1 MERKELIQ
9 KINEEYE
16 VFRKYI
22 LDLSKEE
29 IFDRSVEIDF
39 KNNIKEFLT
48 NEDNEISDT
57 ALKNLSLIDGSILDE
72 LYGVYIESD
81 TYYTYDDICE
91 EILGYFED
99 SYDNA
104 EID

>member
-39 KNNIKEFLT
+39 KNNVKEFLT
-48 NEDNEISDT
+48 NEDNEIGDT
-57 ALKNLSLIDGSILDE
+57 VLENLSLIDGSILDE
-72 LYGVYIESD
+72 LYSVYIESD

-91 EILGYFED
+91 EIVELFDTDYSD
-99 SYDNA
+99 SAD
-104 EID
+104 

>member
-1 MERKELIQ
+1 MGRKELIQ

-39 KNNIKEFLT
+39 KNNVKEFLT

-72 LYGVYIESD
+72 LYSVYIESD

-91 EILGYFED
+91 EIIELFDIDYSDSED
-99 SYDNA
+99 
-104 EID
+104 

>member
-39 KNNIKEFLT
+39 KNNVKEFLT

-91 EILGYFED
+91 EIIELFDIDYSDSED
-99 SYDNA
+99 
-104 EID
+104 

>member
-39 KNNIKEFLT
+39 KNNVKEFLT
-48 NEDNEISDT
+48 NEDNEIGDT
-57 ALKNLSLIDGSILDE
+57 VLENLSLIDGSILDE
-72 LYGVYIESD
+72 LYSVYIESD

-91 EILGYFED
+91 EIVELFDADYSD
-99 SYDNA
+99 SAD
-104 EID
+104 

>member
-39 KNNIKEFLT
+39 KNNVKEFLT

-57 ALKNLSLIDGSILDE
+57 TLKNLSLIDGSILDE

-91 EILGYFED
+91 EIIELFDIDYSDSED
-99 SYDNA
+99 
-104 EID
+104 

>member
-1 MERKELIQ
+1 MGRKELIQ

-16 VFRKYI
+16 VFRKFI
-22 LDLSKEE
+22 LDLPKEE

-39 KNNIKEFLT
+39 KNNVKEFLT

-72 LYGVYIESD
+72 LYSVYIESD

-91 EILGYFED
+91 EIIELFDIDYSDSED
-99 SYDNA
+99 
-104 EID
+104 